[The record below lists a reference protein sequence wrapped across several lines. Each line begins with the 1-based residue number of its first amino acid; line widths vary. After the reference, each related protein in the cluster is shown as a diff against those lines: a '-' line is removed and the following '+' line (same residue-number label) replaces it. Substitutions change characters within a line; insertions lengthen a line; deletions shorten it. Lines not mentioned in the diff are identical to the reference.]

1 MIPRFTLKPGQVVV
15 DSLTPAF
22 RWFADGLNTVS
33 DPPPRDVVPL
43 LIERRVYTSGASYG
57 IGASEVGDSFI
68 ERGAA
73 EFIGTHSDSDP
84 TPRVLRFVSKWG
96 IEINRGCQAE
106 ACNARGGPE
115 HLFNDMCDFL
125 PHIWRKRCGL
135 DGHAASKWPHVDL
148 KKHLPYIKVKLKA
161 RCIKCCKDCEIQ
173 RTHLHRAGSPC
184 IHHNKIRKRQEE
196 HGEAS

>member
-15 DSLTPAF
+15 DSLIPAF

-43 LIERRVYTSGASYG
+43 LIERRIDTSGAFYG

-84 TPRVLRFVSKWG
+84 TPRGLRFVSKWG

-115 HLFNDMCDFL
+115 HLFNDICDFL
-125 PHIWRKRCGL
+125 PHIWRKKVRTRWACRLQVATCG
-135 DGHAASKWPHVDL
+135 P
-148 KKHLPYIKVKLKA
+148 
-161 RCIKCCKDCEIQ
+161 E
-173 RTHLHRAGSPC
+173 
-184 IHHNKIRKRQEE
+184 
-196 HGEAS
+196 EASALHQGQAEGSMHQVLQGLRDSEDTSAPGRVSVHPP